1 VKRVD
6 SPRKKVGTKTSCGGQ
21 DLFWLSWMCVL
32 YPMFQGLC
40 VTLVPLRM
48 AALQF
53 DEMTVGL
60 IQALPGVT
68 VILLGPPFAQ
78 MSNTRWRGW
87 TLSLV
92 FFLSGIASVLF
103 GFAES
108 VVGFVVPQL
117 LTGISTCAFYGNMLA
132 ASFQLTNVRGQSSV
146 QGKITAF
153 QGLGVFAGPLLGGWL
168 LKYSPFW
175 AFAPGIFCALV
186 GAYSAFRLSPAVDRE
201 TRSSFYSYMLR
212 SYGQWFEVLTGRPII
227 QLGMLLV
234 AMTSFFLYVTGGTF
248 YLLYANSIGVSAML
262 ATFLMSGRELLAG
275 LIRLSFGIVNRYVES
290 LTLLI
295 GAVIFGSITL
305 SFMPLAQTYLELIFI
320 SIALGLA
327 GAFVPPALNL
337 LAGASARPEE
347 QAYAILC
354 LGVGHFFVQ
363 TLTAPLVGSA
373 IFNFGYSTSYPVIGF
388 FWTIAG
394 TITLIL
400 GKRVVDQNRN

>member
-1 VKRVD
+1 MKRVD
-6 SPRKKVGTKTSCGGQ
+6 SSPTQVKIESSLYGR

-53 DEMTVGL
+53 DETTVGL

-87 TLSLV
+87 TLSFV
-92 FFLSGIASVLF
+92 FFLSGLASLLF

-108 VVGFVVPQL
+108 VLGFVIPQL
-117 LTGISTCAFYGNMLA
+117 LTGIATCAFYGNMLA
-132 ASFQLTNVRGQSSV
+132 ASFQLIDVRGQSFV

-153 QGLGVFAGPLLGGWL
+153 QGLGIFAGPIVGGYLLRYG
-168 LKYSPFW
+168 SFW
-175 AFAPGIFCALV
+175 AFAPGLMCALI
-186 GAYSAFRLSPAVDRE
+186 GAYSAFRLSPGVDRQ
-201 TRSSFYSYMLR
+201 THSNFSTYILQ
-212 SYGQWFEVLTGRPII
+212 SYGQWFEVLIGRPII
-227 QLGMLLV
+227 QIGMLLV

-248 YLLYANSIGVSAML
+248 YLLYANSIGVSAIM
-262 ATFLMSGRELLAG
+262 ATFLMSGRELLASVV
-275 LIRLSFGIVNRYVES
+275 RLSFRFVNLYVGS
-290 LTLLI
+290 FKMLI
-295 GAVIFGSITL
+295 GAVVLGSITL
-305 SFMPLAQTYLELIFI
+305 AFMPMAETYWELIFI
-320 SIALGLA
+320 SFALGLA
-327 GAFVPPALNL
+327 GAYVPPALNI

-354 LGVGHFFVQ
+354 LGIGHFFVQ

-373 IFNFGYSTSYPVIGF
+373 IFNFGYTTSYPIIGL
-388 FWTIAG
+388 FWIVSA
-394 TITLIL
+394 TITLFL
-400 GKRVVDQNRN
+400 GRWVVGHDID